1 MCTQFLMASLPELLQ
16 AGLDPSKEN
25 LWGIVGAGFHWPDVL
40 LVAQPTMSEHWREH
54 SHLLDLIFS

>member
-1 MCTQFLMASLPELLQ
+1 MASLPELLQ